1 MYFRT
6 SHAGLQYRRGTTLS
20 SKSETS
26 KRWLTG
32 GRRSTILHEIE
43 ISARQLVECD
53 ASYFEFGNRGTG
65 NVRINTNRAS
75 HNGGR
80 SRGHARSRRE
90 LCREVLLVLLGSG
103 CYRHRLG
110 RAVQGR
116 RTGAAYNRVLQ
127 NQRDSLLRSVPP
139 STNILSSSNEL
150 SDETV
155 GLLLVLKA
163 PWQEETVLRSRLE
176 RLAISIEAH
185 IVNGSVPDGPSPP
198 VTELIFKGSVPDVAD
213 PFIIVDEEEAGDSEG
228 ETHQCIYAIWK
239 LPVLLPRPRMRLQSP
254 TIIFTASAGLKPD
267 ESTDL
272 APNGQRYLPSGVP
285 SGLNLLESFTHDPSL
300 NDVKPRL
307 SALRVSRVVPLT
319 QQEGVEQRIRTLP
332 QLKFQIF
339 PAINSRIRFS
349 RPNTEPVSSAVIAIL
364 EVDFTS
370 YFESEFLLNKIELS
384 VPGGEVQCLNGDALM
399 QPPLSCVAHDHITFL
414 YHVIPRQYDLN
425 HSNHTRELKI
435 SIVATA
441 QLIPDVCTPQL
452 TMNWSTP
459 IDFTLPVN
467 PGFGATPG
475 PSLTIQRSH
484 RPSQL
489 SISSGQVGT
498 PLKSPVIL
506 RPDALPTLEAATSR
520 TETALPELGIT
531 MSFSAPSEPVRLGD
545 IFCWTVY
552 VVNRPSEQKNQHPR
566 KLALVSLPKR
576 QRQEVR
582 SLRPISSSRKKHAE
596 RDIADAALDDNV
608 LHAMQKN
615 AAVGTAEVA
624 CLSAD
629 TRVGPLAPGA
639 CHVVELQFLALKE
652 GIIGIEAIRVVDM
665 STQEHVDVRDLP
677 TMVVEPAAA

>member
-1 MYFRT
+1 PLTMAADLVAMHDPAVSFAEKCYLSYLVPAVTDTDLDELFKDVEPGQPIIESFKTRE
-6 SHAGLQYRRGTTLS
+6 TL
-20 SKSETS
+20 
-26 KRWLTG
+26 
-32 GRRSTILHEIE
+32 
-43 ISARQLVECD
+43 
-53 ASYFEFGNRGTG
+53 FF
-65 NVRINTNRAS
+65 
-75 HNGGR
+75 
-80 SRGHARSRRE
+80 
-90 LCREVLLVLLGSG
+90 
-103 CYRHRLG
+103 
-110 RAVQGR
+110 
-116 RTGAAYNRVLQ
+116 
-127 NQRDSLLRSVPP
+127 
-139 STNILSSSNEL
+139 
-150 SDETV
+150 DETV

-300 NDVKPRL
+300 KDVKPRL

-384 VPGGEVQCLNGDALM
+384 VPGGEVQCLNDDALM

-582 SLRPISSSRKKHAE
+582 SVRPVSSSKKKHAE